1 MDIGIALAGL
11 LGGLT
16 VGLTG
21 MGGGALMTPMLV
33 LVFGIDPLAAVSTD
47 VVASLVMKPIGGGI
61 HLRRGTVHTGI
72 VRWLAL
78 GSVPA
83 AFAGVLLLRAMGDG
97 DDLSARLEQLLGI
110 TLLVAATAMT
120 LRVVMQARRPQ
131 ASLDSAEVPVRAL
144 ATVAVG
150 VVGGLVVGLT
160 SVGSGSLMIVLLL
173 GLYPTLRT
181 STLVGTDLVQAVPLV
196 ASAAFGHVLFGDLQL
211 GLTGAL
217 LIGCIPGVIVG
228 AHISTR
234 APDRLIRPALVLVL
248 VTSALKLLELP
259 TAVSIAGG
267 VALASVAVATS
278 ALAQRAAANAAPAE
292 LAPAPA

>member
-33 LVFGIDPLAAVSTD
+33 LVFGVDPLAAVSTD

-78 GSVPA
+78 GSVPS
-83 AFAGVLLLRAMGDG
+83 AFAGVLLLRALGEG

-110 TLLVAATAMT
+110 TLLIAATAMT
-120 LRVVMQARRPQ
+120 LRVVVQARRAQ
-131 ASLDSAEVPVRAL
+131 ASLDAADVPVRAL

-217 LIGCIPGVIVG
+217 LIGCVPGVIVG
-228 AHISTR
+228 AHLSAR

-248 VTSALKLLELP
+248 VSSALKLLELP

-278 ALAQRAAANAAPAE
+278 ALAQRSAAGAPVE